1 MNKNYPKI
9 LIIGQ
14 AFHSNSGG
22 GITLSNLFK
31 DWPKER
37 IANLV
42 DFIPFSNDDYN
53 DINTFEL
60 ACYKKIFRVFT
71 VNKFKKNSKKQV
83 SETTSDIN
91 SINNKIKKNVLKIL
105 SFTGLSHII
114 YSYTLKKDFWE
125 WIRLFN
131 PDIVYTQLSSRD
143 SIKLAEQ
150 IHQKLNKKLAIH
162 IMDDWPSTIGSD
174 SMFSRFWNKKI
185 NFEFKE
191 LLDKASI
198 FLSISEGMAI
208 EYEKRY
214 NKKFNAFHNP
224 IDIYDWFDLKLN
236 PKDSKITRI
245 LHAGRIG
252 LGISSSLLT
261 VVKVLQDIK
270 DDGAEVELIFQS
282 SNIDTD
288 FRNKISKYSIV
299 KINNPVDYSEI
310 PKILKNSDILLLS
323 NDFDSLGKDF
333 LKYSMPTK
341 ASEYMISKVPILVF
355 SDKNSEVARS
365 AVRHG
370 WAFVVDQNNEVIL
383 KNAIIRLI
391 KEKKLRE
398 KLSKKSFQYA
408 MDHFDS
414 KKVREDFRK
423 ILCS

>member
-42 DFIPFSNDDYN
+42 DFMPFSNDRYN

-71 VNKFKKNSKKQV
+71 VNKFKKNTKKQA

-105 SFTGLSHII
+105 SFTGLSHMI

-131 PDIVYTQLSSRD
+131 PDIIYTQLSSRD
-143 SIKLAEQ
+143 SIKLAEK

-162 IMDDWPSTIGSD
+162 IMDDWPSTIGYD

-214 NKKFNAFHNP
+214 NKKFNTFHNP
-224 IDIYDWFDLKLN
+224 IDINEWSDLKLN
-236 PKDSKITRI
+236 PKDSKTTRI

-252 LGISSSLLT
+252 LGISTSLLT

-270 DDGAEVELIFQS
+270 NDGKQVELILQS
-282 SNIDTD
+282 SNIDKD

-299 KINNPVDYSEI
+299 KINNPVDYKEI
-310 PKILKNSDILLLS
+310 PRVLKNSDILLLS
-323 NDFDSLGKDF
+323 NDFDSIGKYF
-333 LKYSMPTK
+333 LKFSMPTK

-355 SDKNSEVARS
+355 SDKNSEVTRS

-391 KEKKLRE
+391 KEKNLRE
-398 KLSKKSFQYA
+398 ELSKKSFQYA
-408 MDHFDS
+408 KDYFDS

-423 ILCS
+423 IFCN

>member
-42 DFIPFSNDDYN
+42 DFMPFSNNNYS

-60 ACYKKIFRVFT
+60 ACYKKIFRVFA
-71 VNKFKKNSKKQV
+71 VNKLKKNSIEQI

-91 SINNKIKKNVLKIL
+91 SINNKIKKIVLKIL
-105 SFTGLSHII
+105 SFTGLSHMI

-143 SIKLAEQ
+143 SIKLAKE

-162 IMDDWPSTIGSD
+162 IMDDWPTTIGANSL
-174 SMFSRFWNKKI
+174 FHKFWNKKI
-185 NFEFKE
+185 NIEFKE
-191 LLDKASI
+191 LLEKASI

-224 IDIYDWFDLKLN
+224 IDIDDWFDLKLN
-236 PKDSKITRI
+236 AKDSKITRI

-252 LGISSSLLT
+252 LGISTSLFT

-270 DDGAEVELIFQS
+270 DDGEEIELILQS
-282 SNIDTD
+282 SNIDAD
-288 FRNKISKYSIV
+288 FRNKMSKYSIV
-299 KINNPVDYSEI
+299 KINNPVDYKEI
-310 PKILKNSDILLLS
+310 PSVLKNSDILLLS
-323 NDFDSLGKDF
+323 NDFDRLGKDF

-365 AVRHG
+365 AVRHR

-383 KNAIIRLI
+383 KNAIMRLI

-398 KLSKKSFQYA
+398 ELSKKSFQYA
-408 MDHFDS
+408 MDYFDS

-423 ILCS
+423 TLCI